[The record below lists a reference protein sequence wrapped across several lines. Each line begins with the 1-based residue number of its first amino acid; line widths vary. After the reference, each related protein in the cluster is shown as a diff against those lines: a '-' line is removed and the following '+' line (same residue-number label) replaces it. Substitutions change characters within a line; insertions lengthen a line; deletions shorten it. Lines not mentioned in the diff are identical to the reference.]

1 MFRTHR
7 DVTKNKTIVLHKF
20 DFLFVRFV
28 GTSWTNN
35 TTSSPTRLD
44 RNYRGRS
51 NDGSVVD
58 KQNVSAS
65 TPVKNDR
72 SSGRIDMSSSNISPI
87 HDCRASPAE
96 RRLPVASPPT
106 DRYHRGLPAAV
117 PTVSDR
123 GNVAT
128 ATKPF
133 VPRSPSGRSA
143 MDLYAAIHESKKRL
157 LGGQQPSPA
166 NTTAVTAATVVMRQ
180 SPSTAS
186 VLAPPSQRP
195 QPAAVGRQSNRYRPR
210 AGNDEH
216 SARYDFKRLLLQT
229 NMAGGRRTQQ
239 SAVVRLQQPTSPL
252 QPVTRNNPVSVA
264 GRSSRGGPTSPSWK
278 SNVLSSTIQEDCRE
292 DEDCYSC
299 NGDRDGVLK
308 SAALVNRTLKSLAA
322 ATTCSTL
329 ETAL

>member
-1 MFRTHR
+1 MFREHNHN
-7 DVTKNKTIVLHKF
+7 DKYNKYSIILI
-20 DFLFVRFV
+20 FLFVHFI

-35 TTSSPTRLD
+35 SPSSPPTRFD
-44 RNYRGRS
+44 RDNHGRS
-51 NDGSVVD
+51 LDGSVVE

-72 SSGRIDMSSSNISPI
+72 SFGRIDMSSNNISPI
-87 HDCRASPAE
+87 HDCHTNPAE
-96 RRLPVASPPT
+96 SRLTVTSPPT
-106 DRYHRGLPAAV
+106 DRYRRGLPATALSS
-117 PTVSDR
+117 VSDR
-123 GNVAT
+123 GNVAIV
-128 ATKPF
+128 TKPF

-157 LGGQQPSPA
+157 LGGQQQSA
-166 NTTAVTAATVVMRQ
+166 AAMTAVTTTAVTRQ
-180 SPSTAS
+180 SSSTVSTSAS
-186 VLAPPSQRP
+186 APLSQRRP
-195 QPAAVGRQSNRYRPR
+195 QPATGRQSDRYRQR
-210 AGNDEH
+210 ATGDER

-239 SAVVRLQQPTSPL
+239 SAVVRLQQPTPL
-252 QPVTRNNPVSVA
+252 QPVARSSPVVVA
-264 GRSSRGGPTSPSWK
+264 GRNSRGPTSPSWK

-292 DEDCYSC
+292 DEDYYPC
-299 NGDRDGVLK
+299 NGDNDGVLK